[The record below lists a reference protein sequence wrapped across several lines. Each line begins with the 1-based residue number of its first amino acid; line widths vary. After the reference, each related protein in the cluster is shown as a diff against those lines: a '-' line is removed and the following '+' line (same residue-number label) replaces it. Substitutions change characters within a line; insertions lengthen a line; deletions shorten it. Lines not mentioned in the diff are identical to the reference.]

1 MICLN
6 VNAKYSR
13 IKGFGKTTPFLEKLH
28 WPNQIFEDS
37 ATLKQ
42 LILHPI
48 K

>member
-28 WPNQIFEDS
+28 WPNQMFEDS
-37 ATLKQ
+37 TTFQ
-42 LILHPI
+42 TIDLHPI